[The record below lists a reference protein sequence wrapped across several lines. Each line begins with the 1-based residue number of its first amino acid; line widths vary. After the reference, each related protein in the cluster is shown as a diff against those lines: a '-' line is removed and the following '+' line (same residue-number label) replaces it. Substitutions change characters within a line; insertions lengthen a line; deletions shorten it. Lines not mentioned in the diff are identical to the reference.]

1 MGIVIDQLDVED
13 PDDPASSTGGPVA
26 AAIESAAVPERT
38 DVGAPVSRLSAARST
53 RQWAD

>member
-13 PDDPASSTGGPVA
+13 PDEPASSTGGPLA
-26 AAIESAAVPERT
+26 AAIASAAVPERT
-38 DVGAPVSRLSAARST
+38 DLGAPVSRLSAARST